1 MPKSLEEIW
10 DEFGLKLKQFINR
23 QVRDES
29 VADDILQEVFLKIHS
44 SLVNLKD
51 EDKLES
57 WLYQITRHTMIDHLR
72 RQRKEQE
79 LPEEWEAGQNE
90 HENEAIEKLAP
101 SIKAM
106 ILMLPQK
113 YKEALVLTEYQGLTH
128 RQLADKLGI
137 SLTAAKSRVQRGRQ
151 KLKEMLLACCHF
163 ELDKRGKVID
173 YYPRCACCAKEGCK
187 PEK

>member
-1 MPKSLEEIW
+1 MAKNLEEIW
-10 DEFGLKLKQFINR
+10 DEFGLKLKGFIAK
-23 QVRDES
+23 QVGDQSLAE
-29 VADDILQEVFLKIHS
+29 DILQEVFLKIHS
-44 SLVNLKD
+44 NLANLKD

-57 WLYQITRHTMIDHLR
+57 WLYQITRHAVTDHFR
-72 RQRKEQE
+72 RQRKEEE
-79 LPEEWEAGQNE
+79 LPEEWETEQNE
-90 HENEAIEKLAP
+90 DENEAIEKLAP

-113 YKEALVLTEYQGLTH
+113 YREALILTEYQGLTH

-137 SLTAAKSRVQRGRQ
+137 SLAAAKSRVQRGRE

-173 YYPRCACCAKEGCK
+173 YYPKCACCAEDRCK